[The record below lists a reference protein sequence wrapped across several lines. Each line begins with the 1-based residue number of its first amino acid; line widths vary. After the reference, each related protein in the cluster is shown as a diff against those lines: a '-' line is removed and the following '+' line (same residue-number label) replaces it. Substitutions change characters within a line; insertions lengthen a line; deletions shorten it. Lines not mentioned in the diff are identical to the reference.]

1 MTATPKNKRVLMLC
15 TAARGGMRAVVEA
28 YARDGLFE
36 RWNVLLIA
44 THVEGSMVRRL
55 GAIVR
60 AMTRFLSLNLSGQV
74 LFTHIHAAAGG
85 SFWRKSIF
93 GLIARLFGHAVIFHL
108 HSGHISG
115 HIDRLPL
122 VGQRIAG
129 WVLSRFSCVVVL
141 SEVWRTFVLRIAPTA
156 EVAIVPNYVVLPTIE
171 PVDPTPQ
178 LAEQALNLLFLGF
191 VGSNKGVF
199 ELIPAVA
206 RARSAGYD
214 VRLTIA
220 GHGEVD
226 KARRMAADL
235 DVADAVSVI
244 GWVDGE
250 RKLEL
255 LRAADVYILPS
266 RNEGMPVSIL
276 EAMSWSIPVVA
287 TRVGGIPEMIDS
299 GVEGLLVKPGDVE
312 SILDAILHL
321 AADRHLLPFMGR
333 AARRRV
339 ETEFSKDVVLPK
351 IEAIYERLSRI

>member
-1 MTATPKNKRVLMLC
+1 MTATHKNKRVLMLC

-44 THVEGSMVRRL
+44 THVEGSLARRL
-55 GAIVR
+55 GAIVL
-60 AMTRFLSLNLSGQV
+60 AMTRFLFLNLSGQV
-74 LFTHIHAAAGG
+74 LFAHIHAAAGG

-93 GLIARLFGHAVIFHL
+93 GLVARLFGHSVIFHL

-129 WVLSRFSCVVVL
+129 WVLSKFSCVVVL
-141 SEVWRTFVLRIAPTA
+141 SEVWRTFVLRIAPSA
-156 EVAIVPNYVVLPTIE
+156 KVAVIPNYVLLPTTA
-171 PVDPTPQ
+171 PVTRP
-178 LAEQALNLLFLGF
+178 LREGRALNLLFLGF

-199 ELIPAVA
+199 ELIPAIA
-206 RARSAGYD
+206 RARSTGID

-220 GHGEVD
+220 GHGEVE
-226 KARRMAADL
+226 KAKRMAMDL
-235 DVADAVSVI
+235 DVAEAVSVI
-244 GWVDGE
+244 GWIDGE

-255 LRAADVYILPS
+255 LRSADVYVLPS

-287 TRVGGIPEMIDS
+287 SRVGGIPEMIDS
-299 GVEGLLVKPGDVE
+299 GVEGLLVEPGDIDG
-312 SILDAILHL
+312 ILDAILRL
-321 AADRHLLPFMGR
+321 AADRELLPRMGR
-333 AARRRV
+333 AARKRV
-339 ETEFSKDVVLPK
+339 ESEFSKDVVLPK
-351 IEAIYERLSRI
+351 MEAIYEKFSRT

>member
-1 MTATPKNKRVLMLC
+1 MTATHKNKRVLMLC

-44 THVEGSMVRRL
+44 THVEGSLARRL
-55 GAIVR
+55 GTIVL
-60 AMTRFLSLNLSGQV
+60 AMTRFLFLNLSGQV
-74 LFTHIHAAAGG
+74 LFAHIHAAAGG

-93 GLIARLFGHAVIFHL
+93 GLIARLFGHSVIFHL

-129 WVLSRFSCVVVL
+129 WVLSKFSCVVVL
-141 SEVWRTFVLRIAPTA
+141 SEVWRTFVLRIAPSA
-156 EVAIVPNYVVLPTIE
+156 KVSVIPNYVVLPTIG
-171 PVDPTPQ
+171 PVART
-178 LAEQALNLLFLGF
+178 LRGERALNLLFLGF

-206 RARSAGYD
+206 RARSAGVD

-220 GHGEVD
+220 GHGEVE
-226 KARRMAADL
+226 KAKRMAMDL
-235 DVADAVSVI
+235 DVADAVFVI

-255 LRAADVYILPS
+255 LRSADVYVLPS

-287 TRVGGIPEMIDS
+287 SRVGGIPEMIES
-299 GVEGLLVKPGDVE
+299 GVEGLLVEPGDVDG
-312 SILDAILHL
+312 ILDAILRL
-321 AADRHLLPFMGR
+321 AADRELLPRMGR
-333 AARRRV
+333 AARKRV
-339 ETEFSKDVVLPK
+339 ESEFSKDVVLPK
-351 IEAIYERLSRI
+351 MEAIYEKLSRT

>member
-1 MTATPKNKRVLMLC
+1 MTATHKNKRVLMLC

-44 THVEGSMVRRL
+44 THVEGSLARRL
-55 GAIVR
+55 GTIVL
-60 AMTRFLSLNLSGQV
+60 AMTRFLFLNLSGQV
-74 LFTHIHAAAGG
+74 LFAHIHAAAGG

-93 GLIARLFGHAVIFHL
+93 GLIARLFGHSVIFHL

-129 WVLSRFSCVVVL
+129 WVLSKFSCVVVL
-141 SEVWRTFVLRIAPTA
+141 SEVWRTFVLRIAPSA
-156 EVAIVPNYVVLPTIE
+156 KVAVIPNYVVLPTTG
-171 PVDPTPQ
+171 PVART
-178 LAEQALNLLFLGF
+178 LHEERALNLLFLGF

-206 RARSAGYD
+206 RARSAGVD

-220 GHGEVD
+220 GHGEVE
-226 KARRMAADL
+226 KAKRMAMDL
-235 DVADAVSVI
+235 DVADAVFVI

-255 LRAADVYILPS
+255 LRSADVYVLPS

-287 TRVGGIPEMIDS
+287 SRVGGIPEMIES
-299 GVEGLLVKPGDVE
+299 GVEGLLVEPGDVDG
-312 SILDAILHL
+312 ILDAILRL
-321 AADRHLLPFMGR
+321 AADRELLPRMGR
-333 AARRRV
+333 AARKRV
-339 ETEFSKDVVLPK
+339 ESEFSKDVVLPK
-351 IEAIYERLSRI
+351 MEAIYEKLSRT